1 MVVKKMVTHRLIAK
15 CPILCAAT
23 MVGIHSIVAVA
34 VAIIMLPL
42 TAAQPFRY
50 STCAGGTYDD
60 AATSTFKGN
69 LELLAAALPGNASA
83 TPAGFAAGT
92 VGAVPN
98 QVSALALCRGDTD
111 APTCRECVAASLPG
125 ARRDCPGS
133 KDVTV
138 YQDACVVRFSDQR
151 FLDFVGVNSPYAVS
165 YWDADSLAVPEAR
178 FDAAVA
184 ALMSAAADRAVA
196 AAAASSSAR
205 KKYFATAVMDF
216 DAPYPRIYG
225 LEQCVPDMS
234 AAQCRSCLRNLVAS
248 IPGFL
253 NGKPGGRSLGIWCN
267 LRYSVRPFFNGSA
280 MLHLSAPASA
290 PAPTVVPSVDTP
302 KAGAGAGRKR
312 RAAVGVSAGVACLV
326 VFILIFSA
334 VAVIR
339 FKGKVA
345 TKNDLFNTAA
355 LEKMARAKCMIFDFL
370 TLQEATENFSEERKL
385 GQGGFGI
392 VYKGKL
398 PDGQEIAVK
407 KLLDSATGHGLL
419 QLQNEVQVLATLQHK
434 NLVRLHGFC
443 VHRKEMMLVY
453 EFIKNGS
460 LDTFL
465 FDTRTGNKLSWDQQY
480 NIIVGIA
487 KGIMYL
493 HHDSRI
499 RIIHRDLKTNNILLD
514 ENADPKIADFGLA
527 RLLGDHTQTKTAT
540 VAGTYGYMAPEYAM
554 HGSVSPKVDVFSFG
568 VLVLEIVARRRNT
581 SFDDCDNVKN
591 LLSDVWNCWTKG
603 MMSQMMDQNLEGYSR
618 TQALRCIQI
627 GLLCAQP
634 DPDDRPDIS
643 SVVFMLTR
651 DNMELQAPAQPAFF
665 FGRDSTVVSQPYE
678 QRVYVYD
685 RSDVTVNEVTLT
697 DPHPR

>member
-1 MVVKKMVTHRLIAK
+1 
-15 CPILCAAT
+15 

-60 AATSTFKGN
+60 AANSTFKGN

-111 APTCRECVAASLPG
+111 APTCRECVAAALPG

-216 DAPYPRIYG
+216 DAHYPRIYG

-234 AAQCRSCLRNLVAS
+234 AAQCGSCLRNLVAS

-280 MLHLSAPASA
+280 MLHLAAPASA

-302 KAGAGAGRKR
+302 KAGAG
-312 RAAVGVSAGVACLV
+312 
-326 VFILIFSA
+326 
-334 VAVIR
+334 
-339 FKGKVA
+339 
-345 TKNDLFNTAA
+345 AA

-419 QLQNEVQVLATLQHK
+419 QLQNEMQVLATLQHK

-443 VHRKEMMLVY
+443 VHQNEMMLVY

-465 FDTRTGNKLSWDQQY
+465 FEDTRTGNKLSWDQQY

-487 KGIMYL
+487 KGI
-493 HHDSRI
+493 I
-499 RIIHRDLKTNNILLD
+499 
-514 ENADPKIADFGLA
+514 
-527 RLLGDHTQTKTAT
+527 
-540 VAGTYGYMAPEYAM
+540 GYMAPEYAM

-568 VLVLEIVARRRNT
+568 VLVLEIVTRRRNT

-603 MMSQMMDQNLEGYSR
+603 MISQMMDQNLEGYSR